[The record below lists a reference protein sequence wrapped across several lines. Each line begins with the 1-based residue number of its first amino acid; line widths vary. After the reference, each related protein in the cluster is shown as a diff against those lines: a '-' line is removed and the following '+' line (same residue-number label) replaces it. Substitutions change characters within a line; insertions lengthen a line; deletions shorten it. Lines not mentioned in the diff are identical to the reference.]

1 MDKFDEEKR
10 DIIIS
15 NRAEK
20 FKTKAGNFNINTY
33 QTSIWE
39 ITLYK
44 AFSNILSSIIKNNE
58 KIRQILEN
66 YTKACEADEVILFD
80 KTTLLVIS
88 SFNIKDFKDEERF
101 EKMCG
106 SIKKFESNYKL
117 ISNRFNDLII
127 KNKSNT
133 IYFNEFNNCTYIM
146 IVLSNKNVSL
156 ELVKLN
162 IEIMRKEFDSII
174 NN

>member
-20 FKTKAGNFNINTY
+20 FKSKAGNFNINTY

-58 KIRQILEN
+58 KIRQILEK
-66 YTKACEADEVILFD
+66 YAKACEADEVIFL
-80 KTTLLVIS
+80 
-88 SFNIKDFKDEERF
+88 IKQL
-101 EKMCG
+101 
-106 SIKKFESNYKL
+106 Y
-117 ISNRFNDLII
+117 
-127 KNKSNT
+127 
-133 IYFNEFNNCTYIM
+133 
-146 IVLSNKNVSL
+146 
-156 ELVKLN
+156 
-162 IEIMRKEFDSII
+162 
-174 NN
+174 

>member
-1 MDKFDEEKR
+1 M
-10 DIIIS
+10 
-15 NRAEK
+15 
-20 FKTKAGNFNINTY
+20 
-33 QTSIWE
+33 
-39 ITLYK
+39 
-44 AFSNILSSIIKNNE
+44 
-58 KIRQILEN
+58 
-66 YTKACEADEVILFD
+66 FD

-101 EKMCG
+101 EKICH

-133 IYFNEFNNCTYIM
+133 IYFNEFNKCTYIM
-146 IVLSNKNVSL
+146 IVLSNKNSSL

-162 IEIMRKEFDSII
+162 IEIIKKEFGNI
-174 NN
+174 